1 MFSNHIVL
9 ILRQS
14 QGCLYFSFMRLFIAG
29 ILLCAFLSGN
39 LAAQENKSFDQGYR
53 GAVIKELQI
62 PKKSVHFLVV
72 GDWGRNGEYMQLET
86 AKQMGAAAAQL
97 EAACIVS
104 VGDNFYPKG
113 VASTVDPLWQSSFE
127 KIYTAHSLQED
138 WFVVLGNH
146 DYKTNPQAQ
155 IDYSKVSRRWKM
167 PARYFTN
174 TLEAGKPNE
183 TLLVF
188 LDTNPFEKKYY
199 ADEEDLF
206 RKNIQAQAPD
216 TVAQKKWLDS
226 VLTTS
231 KAKWKIVFGH
241 HPFYSAGKRKGLTDD
256 MASSLQPILT
266 KHKVDAYIAGH
277 EHHLEHA
284 VLPGNLHHFISGA
297 GSEVRPVTNNTW
309 TKFVAAEHGFM
320 TFSVADKSVLVQ
332 VMNHEGKI
340 LYSTSL
346 QK

>member
-1 MFSNHIVL
+1 MRKLFAIV
-9 ILRQS
+9 IV
-14 QGCLYFSFMRLFIAG
+14 GCLPFIH
-29 ILLCAFLSGN
+29 LHC
-39 LAAQENKSFDQGYR
+39 QYVDKSSNGSKDASIKGFQSLKK
-53 GAVIKELQI
+53 AV
-62 PKKSVHFLVV
+62 SFLVV

-86 AKQMGAAAAQL
+86 AKQMGTAAAQL

-113 VASTVDPLWQSSFE
+113 VESILDPLWQSSFE

-155 IDYSKVSRRWKM
+155 IDYSKISRRWKM
-167 PARYFTN
+167 PARYFTQK
-174 TLEAGKPNE
+174 LESGKENE

-188 LDTNPFEKKYY
+188 LDTSPFEKKYY
-199 ADEEDLF
+199 TDEEDLF
-206 RKNIQAQAPD
+206 RENVQAQAAD
-216 TVAQKKWLDS
+216 TITQKKWLDS
-226 VLTTS
+226 VLVNS
-231 KAKWKIVFGH
+231 KAKWKLVFGH

-256 MASSLQPILT
+256 VASSLQGILT
-266 KHKVDAYIAGH
+266 KNKVDAYIAGH
-277 EHHLEHA
+277 EHHLEHD

-297 GSEVRPVTNNTW
+297 GSEVRPVTNNVF

-320 TFSVADKSVLVQ
+320 SFSVAEKSILVQ
-332 VMNHEGKI
+332 VVNHEGKL
-340 LYSTSL
+340 LYSYSI

>member
-1 MFSNHIVL
+1 MAALFLFFVMNKLHVL
-9 ILRQS
+9 VLA
-14 QGCLYFSFMRLFIAG
+14 C
-29 ILLCAFLSGN
+29 FLPVIHLSC
-39 LAAQENKSFDQGYR
+39 QEVGKFDNGYR
-53 GAVIKELQI
+53 GDSVKGLQA
-62 PKKSVHFLVV
+62 PKKAVSFLVV

-113 VASTVDPLWQSSFE
+113 VVSTVDPLWQSSFE
-127 KIYTAHSLQED
+127 KVYTAHSLQED

-155 IDYSKVSRRWKM
+155 IDYSKISRRWKM
-167 PARYFTN
+167 PAHYFTQK
-174 TLEAGKPNE
+174 LEVGEENE

-199 ADEEDLF
+199 TDEEDLF
-206 RKNIQAQAPD
+206 RENVQAQAAD
-216 TVAQKKWLDS
+216 TITQKKWLDS
-226 VLTTS
+226 VLVNS
-231 KAKWKIVFGH
+231 KAKWKLVFGH

-256 MASSLQPILT
+256 VASSLQSILT
-266 KHKVDAYIAGH
+266 KAKVDAYIAGH
-277 EHHLEHA
+277 EHHLEHD

-297 GSEVRPVTNNTW
+297 GSEVRPVTNNLF

-320 TFSVADKSVLVQ
+320 SFSVAEKSILVQ
-332 VMNHEGKI
+332 VVNHEGKL
-340 LYSTSL
+340 LYNYSI